1 MKENKIKNKNIK
13 SLGDKPLIQL
23 KDDSIIKDE
32 AILGFNNL
40 SNKKTERSNNI
51 FKNKINN
58 LKDTPESSKNSVII
72 SKAKTKSREIEK
84 RYDKLGNLITKGG
97 KQKVTFIDKITCKNF
112 IEVIKIESYKEYN
125 KMEEVNPN
133 NNNGCCLLI

>member
-1 MKENKIKNKNIK
+1 MTENKIKNKNIK

-40 SNKKTERSNNI
+40 PNKKTERSNNI

-58 LKDTPESSKNSVII
+58 LKDTPESSKKSVII

>member
-1 MKENKIKNKNIK
+1 MTENKIKNKNIK
-13 SLGDKPLIQL
+13 SLGNKPLIQL

-40 SNKKTERSNNI
+40 SNMKTERSNNI

>member
-1 MKENKIKNKNIK
+1 MTENKIKNKNIK

-40 SNKKTERSNNI
+40 PNKKTERSNNI

-125 KMEEVNPN
+125 KMEEVNPY